1 MSAEERI
8 FIGLGSNLG
17 DRRAALDSAIRDFEQ
32 SPDIEVIRRSSFYE
46 TVPEGGPPDQPNYL
60 NAVAELRTAL
70 GPRELL
76 TRLLEIEARHG
87 RQRSVP
93 AGPRTLDLDLLLY
106 GMRVVVTHDLVI
118 PHPRMWQREF
128 VMRPLAEICASDYLD
143 RVIRRFTKDPIL

>member
-1 MSAEERI
+1 MSAAERI

-32 SPDIEVIRRSSFYE
+32 APDIEVVRRSSFYE

-70 GPRELL
+70 GPHELL

-87 RQRSVP
+87 RQRTVP

-106 GMRVVVTHDLVI
+106 GMRMIVTNDLVI

-143 RVIRRFTKDPIL
+143 RVIRRFTTDPTQ